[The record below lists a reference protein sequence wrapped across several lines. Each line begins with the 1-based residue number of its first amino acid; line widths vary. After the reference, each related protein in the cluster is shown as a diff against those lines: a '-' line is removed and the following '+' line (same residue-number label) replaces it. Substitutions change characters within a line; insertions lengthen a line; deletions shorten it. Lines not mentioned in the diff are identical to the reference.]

1 MSECPLVSCLM
12 PTKNRRKFIP
22 RALKMWREQDYPNK
36 ELIVIEDGDDNVH
49 DLILDARETNPRIRY
64 RSFTGTLGAK
74 LNYGA
79 GRAYGQIL
87 LNYDDDDFQA
97 PKRISLQ
104 VQHMQMTGKPFVAF
118 SSLIY
123 YREGQDY
130 GREYTG
136 NAWYATGSTHCY
148 TREWAMAHPR
158 PDMTVGEDEIAV
170 AEARANRALST
181 ISGTRCLVACTH
193 DSNCSAR
200 SNKATGDCES
210 LSEFLRSEEALDAS
224 DNFQRIP
231 LSEFIDTVNA
241 GRI

>member
-1 MSECPLVSCLM
+1 MNDYPLVSCLM
-12 PTKNRRKFIP
+12 PTKNRREFIP
-22 RALKMWREQDYPNK
+22 RALKMWREQDYPIR
-36 ELIVIEDGDDNVH
+36 ELIIIEDGEDNIS
-49 DLILDARETNPRIRY
+49 DLLDVRDVWMRY
-64 RSFTGTLGAK
+64 QRFTGTLGAK
-74 LNYGA
+74 LNR
-79 GRAYGQIL
+79 GRDCSSGQIL
-87 LNYDDDDFQA
+87 IQWDDDDFQA
-97 PKRISLQ
+97 PNRISLQ
-104 VQHMQMTGKPFVAF
+104 VQHLQMTGMSFVAF

-148 TREWAMAHPR
+148 TRAWALAHPR

-170 AEARANRALST
+170 AEARAHRALST
-181 ISGTRCLVACTH
+181 ISGTRVLVACTH

-200 SNKATGDCES
+200 SNKAEGNYGS
-210 LSEFLRSEEALDAS
+210 WSEFLRSEEALDVS
-224 DNFQRIP
+224 DNFQRVP